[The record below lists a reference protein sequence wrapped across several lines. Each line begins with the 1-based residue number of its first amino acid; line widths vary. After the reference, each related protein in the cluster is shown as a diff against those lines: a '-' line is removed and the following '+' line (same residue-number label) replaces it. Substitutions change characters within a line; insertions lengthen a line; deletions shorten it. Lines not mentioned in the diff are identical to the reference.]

1 MFILEDCDHFLKV
14 AAVIFQMSESRG
26 QNVRVICY
34 NVQLKGC
41 FFFFFY
47 LVMQRLQWL
56 GGMKRKCQNCQKE
69 KQLDS
74 TCKLLPALV
83 VGIVGEKAPI
93 ILLLSLFQ

>member
-41 FFFFFY
+41 FFFLN
-47 LVMQRLQWL
+47 LVMQRLQCL

-69 KQLDS
+69 KQIDS

-93 ILLLSLFQ
+93 ILLPSLFQ